1 MTCFRCIF
9 NALFYYCFQA
19 AEAKKLGNECM
30 KQDKFIEALLH
41 YTKAIKLE
49 SEDATLYS
57 NRSLAFLKAQQF
69 FHAKEDA
76 EKVIEL
82 KPKWT
87 KVDKPNIST
96 ISALLF

>member
-1 MTCFRCIF
+1 
-9 NALFYYCFQA
+9 
-19 AEAKKLGNECM
+19 M

-69 FHAKEDA
+69 FHAREDA
-76 EKVIEL
+76 DKVIEL
-82 KPKWT
+82 KPSWT
-87 KVDKPNIST
+87 KVRHSNGLT
-96 ISALLF
+96 IYIFRLVL

>member
-1 MTCFRCIF
+1 M
-9 NALFYYCFQA
+9 QA

-69 FHAKEDA
+69 FHAREDA
-76 EKVIEL
+76 DKVIEL
-82 KPKWT
+82 KPSWT
-87 KVDKPNIST
+87 KVRHSSGLT
-96 ISALLF
+96 IYIFRLVL

>member
-1 MTCFRCIF
+1 
-9 NALFYYCFQA
+9 
-19 AEAKKLGNECM
+19 M

-87 KVDKPNIST
+87 KVHKPNIST
-96 ISALLF
+96 VSTFLFYNPSMMLLFGFFFY